1 MEKMQFC
8 YKSKTGIAP
17 TEGFKKKRLA
27 QYSVNIGNVC
37 GFGCAYCYVPDMPF
51 QHQSVKNLL
60 HQGYEIG
67 GFSNYRESDDLL
79 GAVSRDAK
87 KYKPGD
93 TSTVFF
99 CTTCDPC
106 ATLEHVEMTTAAAKI
121 ILENS
126 DLTIRVLSKSTN
138 IQMVAQQLSAYKARV
153 TYGLSTGTCLPEVS
167 RAIETNASS
176 ILERVNVLH
185 WLQDNSYRT
194 FGMICPVLPSE
205 KGMVAKL
212 LDQVRPELCEE
223 IWVEAINDK
232 GNSLTNTHKA
242 LRLAGLDW
250 HAYAIRNVMENK
262 VAWRNYSAELFLAFR
277 KELKKRNLSNKL
289 HFLQYAT
296 KDDLNFFVNYPEAIC
311 L

>member
-1 MEKMQFC
+1 MKIENR

-27 QYSVNIGNVC
+27 AYSVNIGNVC
-37 GFGCAYCYVPDMPF
+37 EFGCAYCYVPDMPF

-79 GAVSRDAK
+79 SAVTKDIK
-87 KYKPGD
+87 KFKPGD

-106 ATLEHVEMTTAAAKI
+106 ATLEHVEMTTAAAKV
-121 ILENS
+121 ILDNS
-126 DLTIRVLSKSTN
+126 DLQIRVLSKSAN
-138 IQMVAQQLSAYKARV
+138 IQMVAKSLSAYKARV
-153 TYGLSTGTCLPEVS
+153 AYGLSTGTCCPEVS
-167 RAIETNASS
+167 RAIETNASP

-185 WLQDNSYRT
+185 WLQDNGYRT

-205 KGMVAKL
+205 KGMAVKL
-212 LDQVRPELCEE
+212 LDQVRPELCED

-232 GNSLTNTHKA
+232 GSSLTNTHDA
-242 LRLAGLDW
+242 LCLAGLDW
-250 HAYAIRNVMENK
+250 HAYAIRKVMENK

-277 KELKKRNLSNKL
+277 KELKKRNLSKML
-289 HFLQYAT
+289 HFLQYVS
-296 KDDLNFFVNYPEAIC
+296 KDDLNFFANHPEAIC

>member
-1 MEKMQFC
+1 
-8 YKSKTGIAP
+8 
-17 TEGFKKKRLA
+17 
-27 QYSVNIGNVC
+27 
-37 GFGCAYCYVPDMPF
+37 MPF
-51 QHQSVKNLL
+51 PHQSVKNLR
-60 HQGYEIG
+60 QQYEIG
-67 GFSNYRESDDLL
+67 AFSNYRAFDDLMN
-79 GAVSRDAK
+79 AVSRDVK
-87 KYKPGD
+87 KFKPGD

-138 IQMVAQQLSAYKARV
+138 IRMVAQSLSACKARV
-153 TYGLSTGTCLPEVS
+153 AYGLSTGTCLPEVS
-167 RAIETNASS
+167 RAIETNASP

-185 WLQDNSYRT
+185 WLQDNGYRT

-212 LDQVRPELCEE
+212 LDQVRPELCED

-232 GNSLTNTHKA
+232 GSSLTNTHKA
-242 LRLAGLDW
+242 LCLAGLDW
-250 HAYAIRNVMENK
+250 HTYSIRKVMENK

-277 KELKKRNLSNKL
+277 KELKKRDLSKKL
-289 HFLQYAT
+289 HFLQYVT
-296 KDDLNFFVNYPEAIC
+296 RDDLNFFVNYPEAIC